1 MWDMLRNKCWNWSF
15 LPSPPKMLDRSLKEF
30 WEKWNMPAVNF
41 LSSDKTNGE
50 NNEPNLDHL
59 LSSVRSAK
67 HLFKIIWQ
75 LQTFWADFFLSLQF
89 QSLQIYLFH
98 KDKEAERAWNAK
110 FPQDSWQQQQWPG
123 ILPAFGKKLAR
134 PLLQKAA
141 FKPFALSPH
150 PSKN

>member
-67 HLFKIIWQ
+67 HLFRNIWQ
-75 LQTFWADFFLSLQF
+75 LQSFLKKGFPIWADFFPSLQF
-89 QSLQIYLFH
+89 QSLQIYPFH
-98 KDKEAERAWNAK
+98 KDKEVERAWNAK
-110 FPQDSWQQQQWPG
+110 FPKVSWQQQQQPA
-123 ILPAFGKKLAR
+123 ILPGFGKKIGST
-134 PLLQKAA
+134 AA
-141 FKPFALSPH
+141 AKGCF
-150 PSKN
+150 